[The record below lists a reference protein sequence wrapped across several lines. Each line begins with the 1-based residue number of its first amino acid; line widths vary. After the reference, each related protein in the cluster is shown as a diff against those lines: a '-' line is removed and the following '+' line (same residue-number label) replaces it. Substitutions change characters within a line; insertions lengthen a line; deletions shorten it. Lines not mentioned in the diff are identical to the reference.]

1 MNYAIIKPFDVANG
15 PGIRTSLFVSGCRHA
30 CKGCFNEEI
39 WRFDSGQE
47 FTNEHIKEIIEL
59 LKRDF
64 IMGLTLLGGEPLDP
78 KNQEWVYK
86 LVKEVKKEIPYKTIW
101 CYTGFTYEY
110 VIDYMCKKLPY
121 TRKIL
126 DEVDVLID
134 GKFILELL
142 DLKLKFRGSAN
153 QRVIDLRKTE
163 QSGNIVWALEQEEID
178 KYVKI

>member
-39 WRFDSGQE
+39 WEFDSGQE
-47 FTNEHIKEIIEL
+47 FTNDNIKEIIKL

-64 IMGLTLLGGEPLDP
+64 IMGLSLLGGEPLDP
-78 KNQEWVYK
+78 KNQEWVCK
-86 LVKEVKKEIPYKTIW
+86 LVKEVKKEIPDKTIW

-110 VIDYMCKKLPY
+110 VTDYMCKKLPY
-121 TRKIL
+121 TRQIL
-126 DEVDVLID
+126 DEVDVLVD
-134 GKFILELL
+134 GKFMIDLL

-153 QRVIDLRKTE
+153 QRVIDLRKSEE
-163 QSGNIVWALEQEEID
+163 QGKIVWALEQEEID
-178 KYVKI
+178 KYIKV